1 MIQTCGWYNVHIS
14 LHVSSTLFTTYAWH
28 ANQLAWTFL
37 HLQGLR
43 KTEQRSRD
51 QVHFIL
57 SKESRPSL
65 FLPPS
70 WPFPVQNLRIF
81 HHSRSRGSIF
91 MCLSNQLIYTLDIS
105 NPKLVV
111 IVGSLGLASD
121 IVGLFLFHGN
131 LIHSIFPTCRLELLS
146 NLYLS
151 SESEAKLLNPT
162 TRRKKI
168 SRNLL
173 QEPAEVV
180 QRYD

>member
-1 MIQTCGWYNVHIS
+1 
-14 LHVSSTLFTTYAWH
+14 
-28 ANQLAWTFL
+28 
-37 HLQGLR
+37 
-43 KTEQRSRD
+43 
-51 QVHFIL
+51 
-57 SKESRPSL
+57 
-65 FLPPS
+65 
-70 WPFPVQNLRIF
+70 
-81 HHSRSRGSIF
+81 

-121 IVGLFLFHGN
+121 IVGLFLFYGN
-131 LIHSIFPTCRLELLS
+131 LIHPISPTYRLELLS
-146 NLYLS
+146 NLYLLS
-151 SESEAKLLNPT
+151 QSEAKLLNPT